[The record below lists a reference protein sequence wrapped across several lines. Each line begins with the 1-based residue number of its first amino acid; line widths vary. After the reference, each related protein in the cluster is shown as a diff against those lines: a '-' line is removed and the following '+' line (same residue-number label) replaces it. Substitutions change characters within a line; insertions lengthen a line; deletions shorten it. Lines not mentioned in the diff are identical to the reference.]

1 MGVRKCTSLYVGSA
15 TGSGG
20 EQHGGSD
27 VARFR
32 ALTDELCW
40 VR

>member
-15 TGSGG
+15 AGSGG
-20 EQHGGSD
+20 ERRGGSD
-27 VARFR
+27 VAQFR
-32 ALTDELCW
+32 ALTDELCL